1 MHSPNNLKKAAKR
14 WLHLL
19 RANDEQA
26 HERFRRA
33 YPGGPAHPGLRD
45 VQHALARERGLGSW
59 RALMA
64 QALSAQSPLAEFL
77 EAAGKGDVT
86 RVMAMADANPGLV
99 NERGE
104 LAGNTGRRTALHF
117 GVGHEPVVRALLER
131 GADPNIRDDGDNA
144 MPLHF
149 AAERQ
154 DFPVIRL
161 LIEHGA
167 DPIGAGDDH
176 GGLEVIG
183 WSCCW
188 DYVQSNKEI
197 VDYLLAHGARHH
209 IFSAVTMGELDVI
222 RDLIARTPGDLA
234 RRMDRTNKART
245 PLHLAVVKQQPAA
258 AALLIDLGAE
268 IEALDAA
275 GLTPLDQAAL
285 DGRNDIAQL
294 LIERGAH
301 LRMPAAVALDRPR
314 DIERLLREEP
324 DCLKPGQRFGTLI
337 VRAAAA
343 SPGRIIERL
352 IQLGADVNVADSDTT
367 SVDSTRGYTA
377 LHAAAWTA
385 NEDAVRTL
393 LTHGADVNARESKYD
408 STPAGWAQYAGH
420 DHIRDL
426 ILRGPI
432 DIMQAIAFDLVDR
445 IPQILQADPDALNR
459 PFRGMS
465 VLEWAMKAEKF
476 EAVKYLEEYERRRE
490 EN

>member
-1 MHSPNNLKKAAKR
+1 MNSPNNLRKAAKR
-14 WLHLL
+14 WLRLL
-19 RANDEQA
+19 RANNAEA
-26 HERFRRA
+26 HARFRHA
-33 YPGGPAHPGLRD
+33 YPNGPAQPGLRD
-45 VQHALARERGLGSW
+45 VQYALARERGFESW
-59 RALMA
+59 RALTTHV
-64 QALSAQSPLAEFL
+64 LSELSPLAALL

-86 RVMAMADANPGLV
+86 RVIAMADADPTLV
-99 NERGE
+99 NQRGE
-104 LAGNTGRRTALHF
+104 LPGNTGRRTALHV

-188 DYVQSNKEI
+188 DYVTPNKEI

-209 IFSAVTMGELDVI
+209 IFSAVTMGELDAI
-222 RDLIARTPGDLA
+222 RDLIARVPSDLS

-285 DGRNDIAQL
+285 DGHSDIAQL
-294 LIERGAH
+294 LIERGAQI
-301 LRMPAAVALDRPR
+301 RMPAAVALDRPA
-314 DIERLLREEP
+314 DIERLLREDP

-343 SPGRIIERL
+343 STGRVVERL
-352 IQLGADVNVADSDTT
+352 IQLGADINAADSDTT
-367 SVDSTRGYTA
+367 SVDSTRGYTP
-377 LHAAAWTA
+377 LHAAAWAA
-385 NEDAVRTL
+385 NEDAVRVL
-393 LTHGADVNARESKYD
+393 LAHGADVNAREDKYD
-408 STPAGWAQYAGH
+408 SAPAGWAQYAGH
-420 DHIRDL
+420 HHIRDL

-432 DIMQAIAFDLVDR
+432 DVIQAIEFDLVDR
-445 IPQILQADPDALNR
+445 IPQILQSDPDALDR
-459 PFRGMS
+459 PFRGTS
-465 VLEWAMKAEKF
+465 LLEWAKKAEKL
-476 EAVKYLEEYERRRE
+476 EAVKYLEEHQRRRQ